1 MTRLHRIC
9 HLIGRQEQYSSASLW
24 LGTNYAIGKLVAV
37 FRTKKPFTRLPM
49 VVQSHYDHRAIFYKQ
64 RKWYRPFAQSG
75 AVVLSSDKHS
85 TTSDISALGPKI
97 SDIEWLRTL
106 SHIGNE
112 KQQTSQSGNRI
123 PLKCI
128 ATNDIRW
135 SYIDRTTIVCRVN
148 VPSER
153 YTYDIVF
160 QLFILYV
167 LKHIKKNNC
176 ISQLRISSAK
186 TGIASQ

>member
-1 MTRLHRIC
+1 MPLGNWLLCFVQRSHLH
-9 HLIGRQEQYSSASLW
+9 G
-24 LGTNYAIGKLVAV
+24 
-37 FRTKKPFTRLPM
+37 LPM

-106 SHIGNE
+106 SPDPGNE

-186 TGIASQ
+186 TEIASQ